1 MVIAL
6 LTDFGDYYGGV
17 MKGLIRK
24 ISRAEIIDVAHSIT
38 PQNVLEGAFLLYNSY
53 KFFPEGSVFV
63 SVVDPGV
70 GGRRKALA
78 IETENYWFVCPDN
91 GIAYPSATDD
101 GIVKV
106 YEIREEVSRF
116 SGYLSSTFHGR
127 DLFAPAA
134 ALIKEGRLSEDYFL
148 PCSDEI
154 EKLELFDAEVKG
166 NEIFGKVVYIDRFG
180 NAVTNIR
187 EEVVS
192 NMSPEK
198 FFLGVLEIPFVRK
211 YEDVDV
217 GEPLCLI
224 GSFNTLELS
233 VRNGNFSRKFN
244 LGHGNLRLRWE

>member
-24 ISRAEIIDVAHSIT
+24 ISRTEVVDVTHSIT

-53 KFFPEGSVFV
+53 RFFPEGSVFV
-63 SVVDPGV
+63 GVVDPGV

-91 GIAYPSATDD
+91 GIAYPSAIED
-101 GIVKV
+101 GIVRI
-106 YEIREEVSRF
+106 YEIKEEVSRF
-116 SGYLSSTFHGR
+116 SGSLSSTFHGR
-127 DLFAPAA
+127 DLFAPAS
-134 ALIKEGRLSEDYFL
+134 ALIKEGRLSAEYFL
-148 PCSDEI
+148 PYNDEI
-154 EKLELFDAEVKG
+154 EKLELFDVKIKG
-166 NEIFGKVVYIDRFG
+166 NEICGKVVYIDRFG
-180 NAVTNIR
+180 NVVTNIR
-187 EEVVS
+187 EEIVS
-192 NMSPEK
+192 DLSPEK
-198 FFLGVLEIPFVRK
+198 FILGSLETPFVRK

-233 VRNGNFSRKFN
+233 VRNGNFARKFN
-244 LGHGNLRLRWE
+244 LMHGDLRLRWK